1 MTQGDQKLVNLLLI
15 EVKLLDQ
22 LIFDPDFDHYL
33 DTGTVQYWVIIL
45 ALSHVVVEVAKLCPT
60 QWLGQGVPPHL
71 PCFNI
76 MSTDS

>member
-33 DTGTVQYWVIIL
+33 DTGTVQYLVIIL
-45 ALSHVVVEVAKLCPT
+45 ALSHVVVEVAKDIF
-60 QWLGQGVPPHL
+60 VPPNGWVKVCLLICHA
-71 PCFNI
+71 
-76 MSTDS
+76 STS